1 MWLNMA
7 QPMVAA
13 VAPYNAAA
21 GLEEQGALLFGA
33 GAVSK
38 GKAAS
43 TRESRLDGSPV
54 AALLSADFK
63 SFEMCGLIKSVR
75 STSARLSFSTAIVA
89 AT

>member
-21 GLEEQGALLFGA
+21 GLEEQGALFFGA

-63 SFEMCGLIKSVR
+63 SFEMELICGLIK
-75 STSARLSFSTAIVA
+75 
-89 AT
+89 